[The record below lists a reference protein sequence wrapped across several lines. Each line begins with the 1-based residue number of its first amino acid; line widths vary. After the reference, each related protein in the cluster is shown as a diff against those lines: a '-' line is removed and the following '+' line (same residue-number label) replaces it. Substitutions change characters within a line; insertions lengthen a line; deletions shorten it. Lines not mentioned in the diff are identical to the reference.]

1 MNAKKLLNVD
11 RRVIYLLVAIGALIP
26 IIRPIGLPTVP
37 TEPVWKLF
45 NKIEELGPDDAV
57 IISFDYGPSSEPELN
72 PMAQAILRHCFAR
85 RVKVLVMALFPLGG
99 VNMAIDQ
106 LDGIADEFEGLEY
119 GVDYVNLG
127 YKDGAQAA
135 MKRMDISIQAL
146 FPTDVNGDPVD
157 DMPVMTGA
165 RNYDDISV
173 VISLATGIIGE
184 YWVNL
189 VNAQFG
195 VPVAVGCTAVSAPK
209 YYAYL
214 RAGQMMSML
223 GGLKGGSEYEKLLVD
238 KYDFARELYEEPDVK
253 ARSAMAGMD
262 VQSIVHMIIIFFII
276 FGNAMY
282 FLMKKQEKE
291 EKER

>member
-1 MNAKKLLNVD
+1 MDAKKLLYVD

-37 TEPVWKLF
+37 TEPVWNLF
-45 NKIEELGPDDAV
+45 NRIEELGPDDAV

-72 PMAQAILRHCFAR
+72 PMAQAILRHCFQR

-99 VNMAIDQ
+99 VNMAIGQ
-106 LDGIADEFEGLEY
+106 LDRIASEFDGLEY

-135 MKRMDISIQAL
+135 MKRMDISIEAL
-146 FPTDVNGDPVD
+146 FPSDVNGDPIA
-157 DMPVMTGA
+157 DMPVMAGA
-165 RNYDDISV
+165 RNYDDVSI

-214 RAGQMMSML
+214 RAGQMMSLL

-238 KYDFARELYEEPDVK
+238 KYDFARELYETPEVK
-253 ARSAMAGMD
+253 VSSAMAGMD
-262 VQSIVHMIIIFFII
+262 VQSIVHLIIIVFII

-291 EKER
+291 G

>member
-1 MNAKKLLNVD
+1 MDAKKLLYVD
-11 RRVIYLLVAIGALIP
+11 RRIIYLLVAIGALIP

-37 TEPVWKLF
+37 TAPVARLF
-45 NKIEELGPDDAV
+45 DKIEELGPEDAV

-72 PMAQAILRHCFAR
+72 PMAQSIMRHCFKR
-85 RVKVLVMALFPLGG
+85 GVKVLVMALFPLGG

-106 LDGIADEFEGLEY
+106 VAGIAAEYPELEY

-146 FPTDVNGDPVD
+146 FPADVDGTPTEE
-157 DMPVMTGA
+157 MPIVIKT
-165 RNYDDISV
+165 RNYDDVSV

-214 RAGQMMSML
+214 RAGQMMSLL
-223 GGLKGGSEYEKLLVD
+223 GGLKGGSEYEKLFVD
-238 KYDFARELYEEPDVK
+238 KYDFARELYEQPEIK
-253 ARSAMAGMD
+253 KSSAMAGMD
-262 VQSIVHMIIIFFII
+262 VQSIVHLIIIIFII

-282 FLMKKQEKE
+282 FVMKRQEKA
-291 EKER
+291 R

>member
-1 MNAKKLLNVD
+1 MDAKKLLYVD

-37 TEPVWKLF
+37 TMPVQNLF
-45 NKIEELGPDDAV
+45 DAIEELGPDDAV

-72 PMAQAILRHCFAR
+72 PMAQSIMRHCFKR

-106 LDGIADEFEGLEY
+106 VDAIASEFPGLEY

-135 MKRMDISIQAL
+135 MKRMDISIEAL
-146 FPTDVNGDPVD
+146 FPADVNGDPVA
-157 DMPVMTGA
+157 DMPIMAGA
-165 RNYDDISV
+165 RNYGDISV

-214 RAGQMMSML
+214 RAGQMMSLL

-238 KYDFARELYEEPDVK
+238 NYDFARDLYETPEIK
-253 ARSAMAGMD
+253 QSSAMAGMD
-262 VQSIVHMIIIFFII
+262 VQSIVHLIIIVFII

-291 EKER
+291 R